1 MHVSLNFS
9 AVDETPCWI
18 RAKQPLW
25 VAPGGL
31 QASGWQWAS
40 EAWLWL
46 LPQSR
51 LLQTTRAQA
60 SRPLHD
66 KHAHSARTR
75 DNRASVKCSDCAED
89 ALWRHSDSV
98 LGDKAEHTHDESLP
112 LWATDWC
119 LHCKLNSHAWERGAV
134 YWSIWHTPCVKV
146 QHGLKMQKAR
156 WIRAHTALLPP
167 HQTGEGGRIRTWKCI
182 CGNKVVH

>member
-1 MHVSLNFS
+1 MG
-9 AVDETPCWI
+9 ETSCWI

-46 LPQSR
+46 LPLSR

-66 KHAHSARTR
+66 KHAHSTRTGAR
-75 DNRASVKCSDCAED
+75 DNRASVKCSDGAED

-98 LGDKAEHTHDESLP
+98 LGDKAEHTHDESPP
-112 LWATDWC
+112 LWATDFAPQTQLTC
-119 LHCKLNSHAWERGAV
+119 VRAGRCVVIHLAHTVRKSATRIKNAKRKMDTRSHRASATSSDGWR
-134 YWSIWHTPCVKV
+134 WTDKD
-146 QHGLKMQKAR
+146 LKMY
-156 WIRAHTALLPP
+156 L
-167 HQTGEGGRIRTWKCI
+167 WK
-182 CGNKVVH
+182 